1 MPDLKSNESNQL
13 TMVLA
18 IGLII
23 AIVLGALA
31 SYAAYQVGHGQAEA
45 EASAQLM
52 AKQREVDQLK
62 ADVAKAKSS
71 GGKTNKKSGPPPVKP
86 STLTAA
92 DLGVA
97 ALSQLPADKQ
107 GEVMGVLNKVV
118 GPCDPC
124 IDAGLSLATCAKA
137 KGDICEN
144 VSGLVTR
151 AAHLASQ
158 GKSAAQIEEQV
169 SYIAGWA
176 RVDLSGS
183 PRHGNPDTPIVV
195 VEYSEYQCPFCKR
208 AQATM
213 HELEEKYGEKI
224 SFVFKHYPLAKHTQA
239 KPAAIAS
246 IAAERQGKFWEY
258 KAALFEHQRDLKTEG
273 IYEQIAQEV
282 GLDLE
287 QFRRDIADPAME
299 SQIKADVAQAKKL
312 GVTGTPC
319 FFVNGYKLKGAKPLD
334 AFVDVIDRELADR

>member
-1 MPDLKSNESNQL
+1 VPTTVSNDNRQL

-18 IGLII
+18 VGLII

-31 SYAAYQVGHGQAEA
+31 AYAAYQVGYGQAEA
-45 EASAQLM
+45 ISHAELVE
-52 AKQREVDQLK
+52 KEREIDQLK
-62 ADVAKAKSS
+62 ADVAKAKTTASKKK
-71 GGKTNKKSGPPPVKP
+71 GKSTPPPVKA

-92 DLGVA
+92 DLGNA

-107 GEVMGVLNKVV
+107 AVALGVLNKVV

-124 IDAGLSLATCAKA
+124 IDTGLSLAACAKA
-137 KGDICEN
+137 KSNICTN
-144 VSGLVTR
+144 IPGLVDR
-151 AAHLASQ
+151 AARLASE
-158 GKSAAQIEEQV
+158 GKSAAELETAV
-169 SYIAGWA
+169 SYLAGWA
-176 RVDLSGS
+176 RIDLSGS
-183 PRHGNPDTPIVV
+183 PRKGSLDSPIVI

-208 AQATM
+208 AQGTM
-213 HELEEKYGEKI
+213 EQLAEKYGDKV

-258 KAALFEHQRDLKTEG
+258 KHALFEHQKDLRTEG
-273 IYEQIAQEV
+273 IYEQIAAEV
-282 GLDLE
+282 GLNME
-287 QFRRDIADPAME
+287 QFRRDIADPE
-299 SQIKADVAQAKKL
+299 IEKQIKIDVVQAKKV

-319 FFVNGYKLKGAKPLD
+319 FFVNGYKLKGAKPFD

>member
-1 MPDLKSNESNQL
+1 MNRPMSNDSSQL

-23 AIVLGALA
+23 AIVMGSLA
-31 SYAAYQVGHGQAEA
+31 AYAAYKVGYGQAEA
-45 EASAQLM
+45 EGTAALI
-52 AKQREVDQLK
+52 AKDREIDQLK
-62 ADVAKAKSS
+62 VEVSKAKSS
-71 GGKTNKKSGPPPVKP
+71 SSKKKGKAQPPPVKP
-86 STLTAA
+86 SKLTAG

-107 GEVMGVLNKVV
+107 ELALGVLNKVV

-124 IDAGLSLATCAKA
+124 VDAGLSLASCAKA
-137 KGDICEN
+137 KANICTN
-144 VSGLVTR
+144 VPGLVER
-151 AAHLASQ
+151 AARLAGE
-158 GKSAAQIEEQV
+158 GKSAAQIEEAV
-169 SYIAGWA
+169 TYLAPWA
-176 RVDLSGS
+176 RVDLTGS
-183 PRHGNPDTPIVV
+183 PLKGSPNAPIVI
-195 VEYSEYQCPFCKR
+195 VEYSEYQCPFCRR

-213 HELEEKYGEKI
+213 HELEEKYGDKV
-224 SFVFKHYPLAKHTQA
+224 SFVFKHFPLAKHSQA

-258 KAALFEHQRDLKTEG
+258 KHALFEHQKDLRNEG
-273 IYEQIAQEV
+273 IYEQIATEV

-287 QFRRDIADPAME
+287 RFRRDIADPEIEA
-299 SQIKADVAQAKKL
+299 QIKVDVVQAKKV

-334 AFVDVIDRELADR
+334 AFVDVIERELADR